1 MQKTEQEK
9 KGPPDESFNRQKSRR
24 RSSLVTDVIT
34 ATSPSKHK
42 SEQKRASLVSD
53 VIKDTES
60 GGSLLRYQAN
70 VNTSLPR
77 NANSGGSLVR
87 YQANINT
94 SSPSITNSGGALV
107 RYQANMNTSSPS
119 NTNSGGSLVRYQANV
134 NTAVPSKLEIV
145 KARQTGDNPMGAPSE
160 RETRM
165 KEIAKLRYTSAARAA
180 KMAFQEAHISMAA
193 NRRVSILWPA
203 HYSTIPGV
211 EMLPDFSRS
220 RNVDK
225 NTSVKFKN
233 WQKKFKIG
241 LAADSVM

>member
-1 MQKTEQEK
+1 MQKTEEEK
-9 KGPPDESFNRQKSRR
+9 KAPPDESFNRQKSRR

-34 ATSPSKHK
+34 TTSPCKHK
-42 SEQKRASLVSD
+42 P
-53 VIKDTES
+53 
-60 GGSLLRYQAN
+60 RYQAN
-70 VNTSLPR
+70 VNTSLTR

-87 YQANINT
+87 YQVSINT

-119 NTNSGGSLVRYQANV
+119 NTNSSGSLVRYQANV

-145 KARQTGDNPMGAPSE
+145 KARKTGDNPADVPSR
-160 RETRM
+160 REMRM
-165 KEIAKLRYTSAARAA
+165 KEIAKLRHTSAARAA
-180 KMAFQEAHISMAA
+180 KMAFQEANISMKA
-193 NRRVSILWPA
+193 NRRLSILWPA

-211 EMLPDFSRS
+211 EMLPEFSRS

-241 LAADSVM
+241 LAANSAV